1 VFHKFFSFL
10 QQFAAS
16 SGRTGGEFYTPA
28 CVVQL
33 LVNILQPFPRK
44 DYEIVIYDP
53 CCGSGG
59 MFVQSQEFIKKN
71 KKGNGPRAED
81 TFKEDLHP
89 NKNADYI
96 ITNPPFNIANSQIK
110 ENDPQ
115 KGVATIIMANGTLSG
130 LNKKAASI
138 RQNLIES
145 NLVEAIITLPNN
157 LFYTTGI
164 APCVLMVDI
173 SQDDFGE
180 KISSSQRILT
190 EKNIQEVAEL
200 YHQFLNQQELPENG
214 LLAKIVS
221 QAEIKEN
228 NYILVPARY
237 LSQNEIELTPE
248 EIDKRLLETTRE
260 LEDLINQQDK
270 YHQELKKLL
279 AEKTGREGDPQGVL
293 IRAAE
298 PLDHHTISVS
308 SLHDER
314 KKYHYYTNGPG
325 KLCRALNI
333 DISLNNVDLTTSDLI
348 YLEDQPELNQEEII
362 ATKRVNIDYA
372 GEDKDRKGLSRGVIA
387 LIVIGSIAV
396 SGGLIQKVKCW
407 LVISDVLVDNAFLK
421 NMALFC
427 KEFNEKTKTRNGEIV
442 NVDIIVYADKNHEY
456 NISTSPSI
464 YLLKNRRSDYK
475 GLKNKEDRRKA
486 RENERKEISFADLE
500 KIAREIMPSLNTDDI
515 EKAKKIIAGTAKSAG
530 IKIENTDLE
539 LERK

>member
-1 VFHKFFSFL
+1 
-10 QQFAAS
+10 
-16 SGRTGGEFYTPA
+16 GRTGGEFYTPA

-407 LVISDVLVDNAFLK
+407 LVISDVLVDNAKPGANLAFLK